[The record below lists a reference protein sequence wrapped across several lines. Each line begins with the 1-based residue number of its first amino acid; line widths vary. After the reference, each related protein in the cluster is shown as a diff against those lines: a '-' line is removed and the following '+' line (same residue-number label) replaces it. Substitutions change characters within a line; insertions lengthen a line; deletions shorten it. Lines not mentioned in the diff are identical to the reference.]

1 MPEEPF
7 HIPETEEEEI
17 PEADGRLRQGDK
29 VMIGVDPDVF
39 QSIHKEMKL
48 WKDKMMEVN
57 IYIYIKELLT
67 LSEHLS

>member
-7 HIPETEEEEI
+7 HIPETEEEEV

-48 WKDKMMEVN
+48 WKDKMMEV
-57 IYIYIKELLT
+57 YILKNG
-67 LSEHLS
+67 